1 MLERSYDDVFTE
13 RRGRSGH
20 GLVDVRVGVT
30 VKSIDGKAAKAYRV
44 IVEIKQV
51 KDIEDG
57 LVMKL
62 SPEELNE
69 LASRIRRRIVK
80 DIREHLFE
88 S

>member
-20 GLVDVRVGVT
+20 GLVDVRAGIT
-30 VKSIDGKAAKAYRV
+30 VKSIEAKTGKVYRV
-44 IVEIKQV
+44 GVDIKQV

-57 LVMKL
+57 TLMNL
-62 SPEELNE
+62 PPEELSE
-69 LASRIRRRIVK
+69 LASQIRRRIVK